1 MSRDKLRTRL
11 FLSVVLLFAFVYEAE
26 GRRVFVAVPGYSM
39 ATITFPLAKD
49 LGYYRDEGL
58 DVELI
63 WMAGG
68 LVTPSLM
75 GGSVDFA
82 TSGGAAM
89 PALVRGAPMRI
100 LFTTSYRPQYWL
112 FAKPDIPNV
121 RALRGK
127 KVAVSSVGSGPD
139 LLLREVLKR
148 HGLEGGRDVIILA
161 VGVSPTRL
169 TALLSGSVD
178 GSMLSPPQTFLA
190 EEAGFREIVSFPKE
204 DLVELQ
210 GSLIAR
216 EELLQSDAG
225 LVEKFIR
232 ATVKGLL
239 HAREKPTDAI
249 SVLVRY
255 MKVNEHY
262 AAKNYGSARSALTTD
277 GTVSEDLQKKAI
289 QHVVDRVGLNVPP
302 PLEKIFNFTLTN
314 RIYTELKT
322 KGWKPQ

>member
-1 MSRDKLRTRL
+1 MSGDTLRTRL
-11 FLSVVLLFAFVYEAE
+11 FLSVLLLFAFVYEAE

-112 FAKPDIPNV
+112 FAKSDIANV
-121 RALRGK
+121 RALKGK
-127 KVAVSSVGSGPD
+127 KVAVSSIGAGPD

-148 HGLEGGRDVIILA
+148 QGLEGGRDVVILA
-161 VGVSPTRL
+161 IGVSPTRL

-178 GSMLSPPQTFLA
+178 ASMLSPPQTFLA
-190 EEAGFREIVSFPKE
+190 EESGFREIVSFPKE

-232 ATVKGLL
+232 ATLKGLL
-239 HAREKPTDAI
+239 HARDKPTDAI
-249 SVLVRY
+249 SVLARY

-262 AAKNYGSARSALTTD
+262 AAKNYQSARAALTTD
-277 GTVSEDLQKKAI
+277 GTVTEDLQKKAI

-314 RIYTELKT
+314 KINTELKT